1 MKLVKKVKKALRI
14 LRRKESY
21 ATLEITTIFPCVN
34 CCKFCPQGKW
44 RNAYIGKQRLT
55 YEEFCKLLVKIPKNV
70 RLDFSGFSEPFA
82 NRESALMMRRAY
94 QDGYQVALF
103 TTLVGFR
110 QEDLEVI
117 KDIQF
122 SACNI
127 HLPDDVNFRVP
138 NEDRWLESYKL
149 FDKYILYDNAV
160 YHYGNLSSK
169 IKREIADAHLY
180 PVLTRSSNVDPA
192 VAPPLPRHK
201 GVISCSTSKNLFN
214 QNIMMPNGDVY
225 LCCMDW
231 SLQHKLGNLFDQ
243 SYEELHQ
250 SEEYQKICRS
260 MHDEAVETIC
270 RYCERGMKEK

>member
-1 MKLVKKVKKALRI
+1 MKIIKKVKKALRI
-14 LRRKESY
+14 LNRKECS
-21 ATLEITTIFPCVN
+21 ATLELTTIFPCVN
-34 CCKFCPQGKW
+34 TCKFCPQDKW
-44 RNAYIGKQRLT
+44 RNAYKGKQRLT
-55 YEEFCKLLVKIPKNV
+55 YDEFCKLLVNIPKDV

-82 NRESALMMRRAY
+82 NRESSLMMRQAY

-110 QEDLEVI
+110 QEDLDII

-127 HLPDDVNFRVP
+127 HLPDDTNFRVP
-138 NEDRWLESYKL
+138 DEDRWLESYKL

-160 YHYGNLSSK
+160 YHLREFVTK
-169 IKREIADAHLY
+169 IKREIAEADLY
-180 PVLTRSSNVDPA
+180 PVLTRSSNVDPE

-201 GVISCSTSKNLFN
+201 GIISCSTSKDLFN
-214 QNIMMPNGDVY
+214 QNVMMPNGDVY

-231 SLQHKLGNLFDQ
+231 SLQHKLGNLFEQ

-250 SEEYQKICRS
+250 
-260 MHDEAVETIC
+260 T
-270 RYCERGMKEK
+270 